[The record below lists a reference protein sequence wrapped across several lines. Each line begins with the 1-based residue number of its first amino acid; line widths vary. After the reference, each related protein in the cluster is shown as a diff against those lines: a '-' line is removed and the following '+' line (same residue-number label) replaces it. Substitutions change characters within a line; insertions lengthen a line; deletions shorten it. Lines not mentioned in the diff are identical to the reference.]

1 MSREARIPGSVLY
14 VEDDETTRG
23 ALGASLARRVESLF
37 VAENGRAGLETFARE
52 APDVV
57 ITDITMPELD
67 GLAMARTIK
76 ERSPHTPIIVTTA
89 YSDTQYVMEAIEV
102 GIDGYVLKP
111 VDFPRLFGLVRRN
124 LAIVDHERQAARHLE
139 EQRKLLEELQAAAAK
154 IKTLSGLLPI
164 CAGCKK
170 IRNDKGYWERVE
182 TYISQRSTVRF
193 SHGLCE
199 ECTKKIYGNEEW
211 FKASEHKP

>member
-170 IRNDKGYWERVE
+170 IRNDEGDWTQLEKYLASRANV
-182 TYISQRSTVRF
+182 SF
-193 SHGLCE
+193 SHGMCPECVRTHYPDLAQEPGE
-199 ECTKKIYGNEEW
+199 ER
-211 FKASEHKP
+211 